1 MDRLELRRLAMEG
14 VNMHYEDRKASS
26 KDLKFYILE
35 ARLKKEAGIERI
47 NLDILKTL
55 RTLNGLADKNI
66 ISKLGDGTAVTY
78 KLK

>member
-14 VNMHYEDRKASS
+14 LNMHYEDRKASS
-26 KDLKFYILE
+26 KDLKFNILE

-55 RTLNGLADKNI
+55 NLYNKDDHT
-66 ISKLGDGTAVTY
+66 SVTY
-78 KLK
+78 GSEAFY